1 MSDEMR
7 TGRDDERAIDERCG
21 TTNAPRTL
29 TLDVDRYQK
38 YLDDADLSEAQ
49 KQDVLEALWSIIVSF
64 VDLGFGVHPVQRAC
78 GQLPE
83 IASQSSNQVVDVVN
97 CKEPI
102 NKEFKGVVA
111 QQCCSTT
118 QE

>member
-1 MSDEMR
+1 MR
-7 TGRDDERAIDERCG
+7 TGNNYVRVIDERCG
-21 TTNAPRTL
+21 SAMAPRTL

-49 KQDVLEALWSIIVSF
+49 KQEVLEALWSIIVSF
-64 VDLGFGVHPVQRAC
+64 VDLGFGVHPVQHAC
-78 GQLPE
+78 GQPSE
-83 IASQSSNQVVDVVN
+83 IASESSTEVDDVVN
-97 CKEPI
+97 CIEPI
-102 NKEFKGVVA
+102 NEEFKGVAA